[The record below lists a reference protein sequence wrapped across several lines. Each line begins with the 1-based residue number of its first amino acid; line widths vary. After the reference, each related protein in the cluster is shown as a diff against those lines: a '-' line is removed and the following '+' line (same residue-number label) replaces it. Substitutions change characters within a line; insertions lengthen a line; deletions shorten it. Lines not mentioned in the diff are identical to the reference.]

1 MVDGNLIQSL
11 QARRREHWGQTP
23 ETRTPTPEAAS
34 ALIERVGIATIFPVS
49 SELPNLL
56 HAYVGNDTEQPT
68 SDWDSSSGHVYTW
81 RWELGRKNAAF
92 YSAIARG
99 RPTLVSWSLLP
110 AVLRLRGDS
119 RTPDELYDTGVL
131 SADAYRIAQA
141 LDEASDPLSTG
152 ELRQRA
158 GFPTGKSQRAA
169 YLHGVAELESRLL
182 LAKVFLPGGEGED
195 MHHALVSARFK
206 EFASAA
212 DLLSAEGAY
221 DQFLATYLPQAVYV
235 APKLLARHLSLP
247 EKDLVAALDRL
258 VDSGRATSRSLPG
271 YPTVRYLIPED

>member
-1 MVDGNLIQSL
+1 MVDSNLIQSL
-11 QARRREHWGQTP
+11 QARRRKHWGQTP
-23 ETRTPTPEAAS
+23 ETRTPTPEAATE
-34 ALIERVGIATIFPVS
+34 LIQQVGIATVYPVS

-56 HAYVGNDTEQPT
+56 HAFVGNDTEQAT
-68 SDWDSSSGHVYTW
+68 SDWDSSSGHIYTW

-92 YSAIARG
+92 YTAIARG
-99 RPTLVSWSLLP
+99 RPTLVSWALLP

-131 SADAYRIAQA
+131 SDDAYRIAQA
-141 LDEASDPLSTG
+141 LDEASDPLPTG
-152 ELRQRA
+152 ELRKRS

-169 YLHGVAELESRLL
+169 YLRGVAELESRLL

-195 MHHALVSARFK
+195 MHHALVLARFK
-206 EFASAA
+206 EFAMAA
-212 DLLSAEGAY
+212 DLLTTEEAY

-235 APKLLARHLSLP
+235 APKLLARHLGLP

-258 VDSGRATSRSLPG
+258 VAGGQATTAQIPG
-271 YPTVRYLIPED
+271 YSTACYLMLGD